1 MRVVF
6 VLAVLA
12 VVLVAGL
19 EEREEQAV
27 ASLEQGDTLQREA
40 RDARRRRKGKGLKK
54 KGKNNGRRRKQRRR
68 KLSKKGKKGA
78 NRKGMRGQ
86 ARKAER
92 QTTDCLAD
100 VVLAV
105 KNYKKAQTQLRQG
118 NRIKSWKKNMDSK
131 KGKAADQF
139 KNASDAME
147 SATGGGKS
155 CNGGAADSEA
165 TSAQAILKNCSVTA
179 AMKCDAA
186 MITGYNSTKI
196 ETCAT
201 TTKDYVK
208 AFDVRIFN
216 IL

>member
-27 ASLEQGDTLQREA
+27 ASLEQADTLQREA

-86 ARKAER
+86 ARKEER

-147 SATGGGKS
+147 TATGGGKS

-196 ETCAT
+196 EACAT